1 MTTNALATGLQI
13 EKKKTD
19 HGLRISLEGR
29 IDESSN
35 LEELAHTVNEPVM
48 IDLAGVSFINSMGVR
63 NWVKMMRALH
73 ERAVR
78 VTLERCS
85 EAIVFQLNMIVETR
99 LGAQIDSVFAPYECD
114 GCGHETYHL
123 LRASP
128 SLRDDQPAKQC
139 PECGESMV
147 FADLAAS
154 YFLFLEEDVAR
165 S

>member
-19 HGLRISLEGR
+19 LGLRITMEGR
-29 IDESSN
+29 IDESSR
-35 LEELAHTVNEPVM
+35 LEEYVEGVSEPVI

-73 ERAVR
+73 DRGIR

-99 LGAQIDSVFAPYECD
+99 LGAQVESVYAPYECD
-114 GCGHETYHL
+114 ACGNESYQL
-123 LRASP
+123 LRTSP
-128 SLRDDQPAKQC
+128 SLRQEHPTKQC
-139 PECGESMV
+139 PECGENMV

-154 YFLFLEEDVAR
+154 YFLFLEDDVAQ

>member
-19 HGLRISLEGR
+19 LGLRITMEGR
-29 IDESSN
+29 IDESSR
-35 LEELAHTVNEPVM
+35 LEEYVEGISDPVI

-73 ERAVR
+73 ERSIR

-99 LGAQIDSVFAPYECD
+99 LGAQVESVYAPYECD
-114 GCGHETYHL
+114 TCGHESYQL
-123 LRASP
+123 LRTTP
-128 SLRDDQPAKQC
+128 SLRQEQPAKQC
-139 PECGESMV
+139 PECEDNMV

-154 YFLFLEEDVAR
+154 YFLFLEDDVAQ